1 MKQLPYLL
9 IAFTLFAFAAC
20 KKSDPTAPAAT
31 AAAGSFTCTIGGV
44 AFVADSAHYSKNATQ
59 TFMEAWKGG
68 VMRFE
73 INLAGVTATTY
84 NVLMGT
90 NDFIY
95 WPSTN
100 YSGGTSGSV
109 IISAYDNTANQ
120 ITGTFTTIGTTGPGG
135 AFAIANGVFT
145 KLPKR

>member
-73 INLAGVTATTY
+73 INLNGVTATAY
-84 NVLMGT
+84 NVLLGT

-100 YSGGTSGSV
+100 YSAGGNGSV
-109 IISAYDNTANQ
+109 SITNYDNTANQ
-120 ITGTFTTIGTTGPGG
+120 ITGTFTTISTTGPGG
-135 AFAIANGVFT
+135 AFTVANGVFT